1 MIPNSLKDKL
11 KRFNPNRPY
20 VWELKI
26 TEDEFFSLESDLR
39 SYTADASKKDDALK
53 ILVYLAEWYKRRY
66 SSRAKKAYQET
77 FGDIKPDL
85 KTVWGTM
92 GIDKRFLYEGEGR
105 QKLYLYSTFV
115 LGGLSVHFELQKNEK
130 QSFLKSLCRVLNGED
145 DSFEIIVDASHSIAF
160 RESVKQ
166 KHCLFVYLKT
176 IVEHYNN
183 PEKLPFALEDYKLAG
198 TKIKELV
205 DLIKS
210 INDAVKKSK
219 FRLEWLFVKS
229 DDVLVRSI
237 RFWLNPEEE
246 GRLHQILRCDRL
258 NIWGMAN
265 PEELHY
271 VYIGLRFK
279 NGDKVVEDTCRD
291 KAVFSYRNTGNP
303 EVGFIAEVEHFK
315 HITNVPVTE
324 FDKVE
329 IVTWDKDGSELV
341 VQEEERDFSA
351 IQLFREE
358 DGEERW
364 TSRTRNQKETVVMF
378 SDAWALSESSV
389 DKSAEHLTLY
399 NKRYSDGMSMNW
411 CEIHTSV
418 TIEKDENEIKT
429 FYNRIG
435 HDYIST
441 RTYDNTIQYIDG
453 NKVALFEYDEE
464 SGVNVFDTIPL
475 IFSKDDIVCYH
486 CQKNDDDEDVFEEIK
501 PELLEYKVKGSF
513 EPWEDDSPVAYGKTR
528 VRATIKGKQQTLDVF
543 YAPGT
548 IIRDCESHKIHYV
561 DFLNGDE
568 VSIDESE
575 EIAAVIRHKEQLQPT
590 TKIRIGN
597 ELTYVEVEV
606 YRPTKLK
613 EICLDGR
620 MTHSEEADTVCVPYI
635 LKNDIVVNLY
645 GDFGYISYECSRLG
659 SIYPLLGDM
668 SNAHLSAWEH
678 AREFEASRMDAHAPE
693 SLRVKFG
700 DKYDE
705 SRYKRLEYYYWNY
718 SLDVEPRRVKYG
730 ITPEKNTIVF
740 QSLSRPNPDLAN
752 IYPKIVSSPFGNKA
766 KADCLKC
773 FEVAT
778 IHKVHYFAFKP
789 LLILERDKK
798 MFVSE
803 IFEPLVKKRN
813 GNLGTND
820 IKGLKRLAEEF
831 KFDWEDFKIDLDK

>member
-145 DSFEIIVDASHSIAF
+145 DSFEIIVDANHSIAF

-389 DKSAEHLTLY
+389 DKDAERLTLY
-399 NKRYSDGMSMNW
+399 NKRYSDGMLMNW

-418 TIEKDENEIKT
+418 TIEKGENEIKT

-453 NKVALFEYDEE
+453 NKVSLFEYDEE

-501 PELLEYKVKGSF
+501 PELLEYKVKGGF

-543 YAPGT
+543 YVPGT
-548 IIRDCESHKIHYV
+548 IIRDCENHKIHYV

-568 VSIDESE
+568 VTIEESE
-575 EIAAVIRHKEQLQPT
+575 EIDAVIRCKERLLPT
-590 TKIRIGN
+590 TKIRLGN

-613 EICLDGR
+613 EICFDGR
-620 MTHSEEADTVCVPYI
+620 MTHSEEADTVCIPYI

-678 AREFEASRMDAHAPE
+678 TQEFEASRIDAHAPDC
-693 SLRVKFG
+693 LRVKFG

-718 SLDVEPRRVKYG
+718 SSDVEPRRVKYD

-740 QSLSRPNPDLAN
+740 QSLSKLNPDLAN

-803 IFEPLVKKRN
+803 IYEPLVKKRN
-813 GNLGTND
+813 GNLETND

-831 KFDWEDFKIDLDK
+831 KFDWEDFNIDLDK

>member
-26 TEDEFFSLESDLR
+26 TEDEFFSLEADLYG
-39 SYTADASKKDDALK
+39 YTPDASKKDDALK

-85 KTVWGTM
+85 KTVWGTL

-115 LGGLSVHFELQKNEK
+115 FGGLSVHFELQKNDNL
-130 QSFLKSLCRVLNGED
+130 FLKSLCRVLNGED
-145 DSFEIIVDASHSIAF
+145 DSFEIFVDASHSIAF

-237 RFWLNPEEE
+237 RFWLNPEEK

-258 NIWGMAN
+258 NRWGISN

-341 VQEEERDFSA
+341 VQEETKDFSA

-364 TSRTRNQKETVVMF
+364 TSRTRSQKDTVVMY
-378 SDAWALSESSV
+378 SDAWALGESSV
-389 DKSAEHLTLY
+389 DKDAERLTLY
-399 NKRYSDGMSMNW
+399 NKKYSDGMLMNW

-418 TIEKDENEIKT
+418 TIEKGENEIKT

-501 PELLEYKVKGSF
+501 PEQLEYKVKGGF

-548 IIRDCESHKIHYV
+548 IIRDCENHKIHYV

-568 VSIDESE
+568 FSIDESE
-575 EIAAVIRHKEQLQPT
+575 DIAAVIRHKEQLQPT

-678 AREFEASRMDAHAPE
+678 AQEFEASRMDAHAPE

-740 QSLSRPNPDLAN
+740 QSLSKPNPDLAN

-803 IFEPLVKKRN
+803 IYEPLVKKRN
-813 GNLGTND
+813 GKLETND

>member
-279 NGDKVVEDTCRD
+279 HGDKVVEDTCRD

-341 VQEEERDFSA
+341 VQEETKDFSA

-364 TSRTRNQKETVVMF
+364 TSRTRSQKDTVVMY

-389 DKSAEHLTLY
+389 DKDAERLTLY

-418 TIEKDENEIKT
+418 TIAKGENEIKT

-501 PELLEYKVKGSF
+501 PELLEYKVKGGF

-528 VRATIKGKQQTLDVF
+528 VRATVKGKQQTLDVF

-548 IIRDCESHKIHYV
+548 IIRDCDNHKIHYV

-575 EIAAVIRHKEQLQPT
+575 EIAAVIRYKEQLQPT

-620 MTHSEEADTVCVPYI
+620 MTHSEEADTVSIPYI

-678 AREFEASRMDAHAPE
+678 AQEFEASRMDAHAPE

-718 SLDVEPRRVKYG
+718 SSDVEPRRVKYG

-740 QSLSRPNPDLAN
+740 QSLSKPNPDLAN

-803 IFEPLVKKRN
+803 IYEPLVKKRN
-813 GNLGTND
+813 GKLETND

>member
-1 MIPNSLKDKL
+1 MQGSKQLIEKL
-11 KRFNPNRPY
+11 QAFNPNLPY
-20 VWELKI
+20 IWQMRLTKADYGEIAGIIAGKRL
-26 TEDEFFSLESDLR
+26 DL
-39 SYTADASKKDDALK
+39 TTKDDALLS
-53 ILVYLAEWYKRRY
+53 LVYIAEWYKREYTNRNKDGY
-66 SSRAKKAYQET
+66 KT
-77 FGDIKPDL
+77 VFGGGKPDL
-85 KTVWGTM
+85 QQIWDTL
-92 GIDKRFLYEGEGR
+92 GIDQKFLYEGETG
-105 QKLYLYSTFV
+105 KLRLYSTFI
-115 LGGLSVHFELQKNEK
+115 LGGLAVKFELQKNEEG
-130 QSFLKSLCRVLNGED
+130 FLKALCRLYNKQD
-145 DSFEIIVDASHSIAF
+145 ISFENVAKSNQSIAF
-160 RESVKQ
+160 RQSITDG
-166 KHCLFVYLKT
+166 HCLSEYFDAVLST
-176 IVEHYNN
+176 EDAL
-183 PEKLPFALEDYKLAG
+183 LPFAETDLADS
-198 TKIKELV
+198 TTRMRDLV
-205 DLIKS
+205 ETVRT
-210 INDAVKKSK
+210 INDMVNKSK
-219 FRLEWLFVKS
+219 FRLEWLVVKS

-237 RFWLNPEEE
+237 RFWLNPEEK

-258 NIWGMAN
+258 NRWGMSN

-279 NGDKVVEDTCRD
+279 NGNKVVEDTCQD

-315 HITNVPVTE
+315 HITNVPVSE

-341 VQEEERDFSA
+341 VQEETIDFSA

-358 DGEERW
+358 DGQERW
-364 TSRTRNQKETVVMF
+364 TSRTQSQKETVVMF

-389 DKSAEHLTLY
+389 DKFAERLTLY
-399 NKRYSDGMSMNW
+399 NKRYSDGIVVNW
-411 CEIHTSV
+411 CEIHSSV
-418 TIEKDENEIKT
+418 TIEKGENEIMT
-429 FYNRIG
+429 FFNRIG

-441 RTYDNTIQYIDG
+441 RTYDNTIQYIDS

-464 SGVNVFDTIPL
+464 SGVNVFDSIPL
-475 IFSKDDIVCYH
+475 VFSKDDIVCYH
-486 CQKNDDDEDVFEEIK
+486 CQKNDDEEEVFEEIN
-501 PELLEYKVKGSF
+501 PELLEYKVKGGF
-513 EPWEDDSPVAYGKTR
+513 ELWEEDSPVAYGKTR

-548 IIRDCESHKIHYV
+548 IIRDCDNHKIHYV

-568 VSIDESE
+568 VTIDESE
-575 EIAAVIRHKEQLQPT
+575 EIATVISYKERLQPT
-590 TKIRIGN
+590 TKIRLGN

-606 YRPTKLK
+606 YRPTNLK
-613 EICLDGR
+613 EICFDGR
-620 MTHSEEADTVCVPYI
+620 MTHSEEADTVCIPYI

-659 SIYPLLGDM
+659 NIYPLLGDM

-678 AREFEASRMDAHAPE
+678 TQEFEASRIDAHAPDC
-693 SLRVKFG
+693 LRVKFG

-718 SLDVEPRRVKYG
+718 SSDVEPRRVKYG

-740 QSLSRPNPDLAN
+740 QSLSKLNPDLAN

-803 IFEPLVKKRN
+803 IYEPLVKKRN
-813 GNLGTND
+813 GNLETND
-820 IKGLKRLAEEF
+820 IKGLRRLAEEF
-831 KFDWEDFKIDLDK
+831 KFDWEDFNIDLDK